1 MYPGVLNPRVE
12 RFGGPRR
19 GLAAFDVPGSLR
31 RRPFCGRGDASS
43 A

>member
-19 GLAAFDVPGSLR
+19 GLAAFDVPGVAAAPAVLRAR
-31 RRPFCGRGDASS
+31 RR
-43 A
+43 